1 MSEQTWFIIAMV
13 IYLAVMLGIGVWSFT
28 KTDKYEDYVVGGRG
42 LHPFVA
48 ALSAG
53 ASDMSG
59 WLLMG
64 LPGALFMS
72 GFSEIW
78 MGVGLLI
85 GCWLNWKLVAPR
97 LRSYTEVSNNSITVP
112 SFFENRLRDHSHT
125 LRVVA
130 GIIILVFFV
139 FYVSSGMVAG
149 GRYFQSS
156 FDGDYLTGLAII
168 GAVTVVYTFVGG
180 FLAVSYTDVVQ
191 GSMMFLALILVPVFA
206 IISLD
211 NPGDIFTYQ
220 LDNDYGSMADGAV
233 NAVAA
238 NSNFYSLF
246 QFNDTTTWAAFI
258 IIISNL
264 AWGLGYFGQPH
275 IVVRFMAMRKPS
287 DAVAGRRWG
296 VSWMFL
302 CLIGA
307 VFIAMTAPVFFAQTP
322 EAMFSDTANYETNFL
337 DMAKVLFHPLVAGL
351 ILTAV
356 LAAIMS
362 TVSSQLLVVASALVE
377 DIYAGMINKNASDTV
392 LKNLSRAM
400 VVIVAIIAAL
410 IALDPDSAILGL
422 VEFAWAGFG
431 AAFGPVIVASLY
443 WRRLNAQGAAAG
455 MIAGALVAFIW
466 GGLPQ
471 FGVMDKPF
479 GLYEMIPG
487 VALNVILM
495 VTVTL
500 ATKAPSKEITDEF
513 DEALRFAQLT
523 VDNGDA
529 DLEAARAKVEAE
541 SAEGKL

>member
-1 MSEQTWFIIAMV
+1 MV
-13 IYLAVMLGIGVWSFT
+13 IYLLVMLGIGLWSFL
-28 KTDKYEDYVVGGRG
+28 KTDKYEDYMVGGRG

-59 WLLMG
+59 WLIMG

-78 MGVGLLI
+78 MAVGLLV
-85 GCWLNWKLVAPR
+85 GCWVNWKLVAPR

-112 SFFENRLRDHSHT
+112 SFLENRFRDKSHT
-125 LRVVA
+125 LRIVA
-130 GIIILVFFV
+130 GIVILVFFT
-139 FYVSSGMVAG
+139 FYVSSGMVSG

-156 FDGDYLTGLAII
+156 FDGDYLTGMLII

-191 GSMMFLALILVPVFA
+191 GSMMFIALILVPIFA

-211 NPGDIFTYQ
+211 NPADIFSFQ
-220 LDNDYGSMADGAV
+220 MDNDYGDAGAI
-233 NAVAA
+233 AA
-238 NSNFYSLF
+238 NSQFFNLF
-246 QFNDTTTWAAFI
+246 SFSDTTSWAAFI
-258 IIISNL
+258 IIVSNL

-275 IVVRFMAMRKPS
+275 IIVRFMAMRKPS
-287 DAVAGRRWG
+287 DATAGRRYG

-307 VFIAMTAPVFFAQTP
+307 VFIAVVAPLFFSQTGD
-322 EAMFSDTANYETNFL
+322 ASFSDTTNYETNFL
-337 DMAKVLFHPLVAGL
+337 DMSKVLFHPLVAGL

-377 DIYAGMINKNASDTV
+377 DIYAGLMNRNASDAL
-392 LKNLSRAM
+392 LKTLSRVM
-400 VVIVAIIAAL
+400 VVIVAVIAAL
-410 IALDPDSAILGL
+410 VALDPDSAILGL

-431 AAFGPVIVASLY
+431 ASFGPVIVGALY
-443 WRRLNAQGAAAG
+443 WKRLNAQGAAAG
-455 MIAGALVAFIW
+455 LISGAIVAFIW

-479 GLYEMIPG
+479 DLYEMIPG
-487 VALNVILM
+487 VAINVIMM
-495 VTVTL
+495 VAVTL
-500 ATKAPSKEITDEF
+500 ATAPPSKEVTDEF
-513 DEALRFAQLT
+513 DLAIRFSQKAT
-523 VDNGDA
+523 DPDA
-529 DLEAARAKVEAE
+529 DVDAARAAVGVE
-541 SAEGKL
+541 SDGPQGSSS

>member
-13 IYLAVMLGIGVWSFT
+13 IYLAVMLGIGIWSFT
-28 KTDKYEDYVVGGRG
+28 KTDKYEDYMVGGRG

-78 MGVGLLI
+78 MAVGLLV

-130 GIIILVFFV
+130 GIIILVFFT

-156 FDGDYLTGLAII
+156 FNGDYLTGLLII

-206 IISLD
+206 ITSLD
-211 NPGDIFTYQ
+211 NPGDIFTFQ
-220 LDNDYGSMADGAV
+220 LDHDYGSMADNAA
-233 NAVAA
+233 NAVGA
-238 NSNFYSLF
+238 NSNFYNLF
-246 QFNDTTTWAAFI
+246 QFNDTTAWAAFI

-275 IVVRFMAMRKPS
+275 IVVRFMAMRKPA
-287 DAVAGRRWG
+287 DAVAGRRYG
-296 VSWMFL
+296 VTWMFL

-307 VFIAMTAPVFFAQTP
+307 VFIAMTAPAFFAQTD
-322 EAMFSDTANYETNFL
+322 AAVFSDTANYETNFL

-377 DIYAGMINKNASDTV
+377 DIYAGMINKNASDTL
-392 LKNLSRAM
+392 LKNLSRVM
-400 VVIVAIIAAL
+400 VIIVAVIAAL

-443 WRRLNAQGAAAG
+443 WKRLNAQGAAAG

-495 VTVTL
+495 VVVTL

-513 DEALRFAQLT
+513 DEAVRFAQLT
-523 VDNGDA
+523 VGDGDA
-529 DLEAARAKVEAE
+529 DLDAVREKVDAE
-541 SAEGKL
+541 SSQGKI

>member
-1 MSEQTWFIIAMV
+1 MSESTWFIIAMV
-13 IYLAVMLGIGVWSFT
+13 IYLLVMLGIGVWSYT
-28 KTDKYEDYVVGGRG
+28 KTTEYEDYMVGGRG

-78 MGVGLLI
+78 MAVGLLA
-85 GCWLNWKLVAPR
+85 GCWVNWKIVAPR
-97 LRSYTEVSNNSITVP
+97 LRSYTEISNNSITVP
-112 SFFENRLRDHSHT
+112 SFLENRLRDHSHT
-125 LRVVA
+125 LRIVA
-130 GIIILVFFV
+130 GIVILVFFT

-149 GRYFQSS
+149 GRYFESS
-156 FDGDYLTGLAII
+156 FDGDYTAGLLII
-168 GAVTVVYTFVGG
+168 GAVTVIYTFVGG

-191 GSMMFLALILVPVFA
+191 GSVMFLALILVPIFA
-206 IISLD
+206 IFSLD
-211 NPGDIFTYQ
+211 DPSQIFTFQ
-220 LDNDYGSMADGAV
+220 TENTYGD
-233 NAVAA
+233 VANELSA
-238 NSNFYSLF
+238 NSQFFKLF
-246 QFNDTTTWAAFI
+246 SFTDTTAMAAFI

-275 IVVRFMAMRKPS
+275 IIVRFMAMRKPS
-287 DAVAGRRWG
+287 DATAGRRWG

-307 VFIAMTAPVFFAQTP
+307 VFIAVVAPVFFAQTGD
-322 EAMFSDTANYETNFL
+322 ASFSDTANYETNFL
-337 DMAKVLFHPLVAGL
+337 DMAKVLFHPLIAGL

-377 DIYAGMINKNASDTV
+377 DIYAGLINRNASDKM
-392 LKNLSRAM
+392 LQNLSRVM
-400 VVIVAIIAAL
+400 VVIVAVIAAL
-410 IALDPDSAILGL
+410 VALDPDSAILGL

-431 AAFGPVIVASLY
+431 ASFGPVIVAALY

-455 MIAGALVAFIW
+455 LISGAIVAFIW

-479 GLYEMIPG
+479 DLYEMIPG
-487 VALNVILM
+487 VAINVILM
-495 VTVTL
+495 IAVTL
-500 ATKAPSKEITDEF
+500 ATSPPSKEITDEF
-513 DEALRFAQLT
+513 DEAIRFSKLT
-523 VDNGDA
+523 A
-529 DLEAARAKVEAE
+529 KESTDLDAARKQAEAE
-541 SAEGKL
+541 VAEGKA

>member
-1 MSEQTWFIIAMV
+1 
-13 IYLAVMLGIGVWSFT
+13 
-28 KTDKYEDYVVGGRG
+28 
-42 LHPFVA
+42 
-48 ALSAG
+48 
-53 ASDMSG
+53 
-59 WLLMG
+59 
-64 LPGALFMS
+64 
-72 GFSEIW
+72 
-78 MGVGLLI
+78 
-85 GCWLNWKLVAPR
+85 
-97 LRSYTEVSNNSITVP
+97 
-112 SFFENRLRDHSHT
+112 
-125 LRVVA
+125 
-130 GIIILVFFV
+130 
-139 FYVSSGMVAG
+139 
-149 GRYFQSS
+149 
-156 FDGDYLTGLAII
+156 
-168 GAVTVVYTFVGG
+168 
-180 FLAVSYTDVVQ
+180 
-191 GSMMFLALILVPVFA
+191 
-206 IISLD
+206 
-211 NPGDIFTYQ
+211 
-220 LDNDYGSMADGAV
+220 
-233 NAVAA
+233 
-238 NSNFYSLF
+238 
-246 QFNDTTTWAAFI
+246 AFI

-302 CLIGA
+302 CLIGT

-377 DIYAGMINKNASDTV
+377 DIYAGMINKNASDTL